1 MISYYPKYPTRPVIS
16 LDGAWQFSLYEGKFL
31 EEITPDF
38 PAEDRMCV
46 PGAFDATPAYFC
58 KRGTAV
64 YRKEFSLEQ
73 SSSRLLVRIG
83 GLGLRARFY
92 LDGTPVFYTALPY
105 SAESFELADVS
116 AGNHTLTVLV
126 DNMFSPEHQKL
137 FLPGY
142 DFFGFGGF
150 YRSMELRP
158 LPLRNA
164 LERAQ
169 VRTLCL
175 KTGKI
180 SVTLIFRG
188 ETDQEI
194 TCTASFDNRQET
206 TEYRLKPVN
215 GRATFE
221 TTVSDFKIWS
231 PQQPALHTLTV
242 QTGEDCL
249 VERFGIRTIK
259 AKNRKLYLNGKELYL
274 KGVNRHETHPDTGP
288 ATSLITQVSDL
299 QLLKSINVNFI
310 RGSHYSQ
317 DQRFLDLCDELG
329 FLVWEES
336 LGWGNSP
343 EELADPVFMDLQEQ
357 QTRLMVQNSINHPS
371 VIFWAFLNEF
381 ASDSQAGYQ
390 SCERLVKAIREED
403 DTRLVSFACCRPM
416 TDTCLSLCDVLCL
429 NTYPGWIGNND
440 DDFPEKITEA
450 IPKILQRW
458 REFYPADMP
467 IIVTEM
473 GCCGLYG
480 ERDPAAA
487 QWTEQFQAEY
497 FSKVIEVIFGT
508 ADICGL
514 TLWQFC
520 DSKSYYR
527 FGKKTSIRSKPLAF
541 NLAGIYDRYRRPKL
555 VAQSVAE
562 WFAKK

>member
-1 MISYYPKYPTRPVIS
+1 MISSYPQYPSRPLIAM
-16 LDGAWQFSLYEGKFL
+16 DGVWKFSLYEGKFL

-58 KRGTAV
+58 RRGTAV
-64 YRKEFSLEQ
+64 YRKDFRLEQ
-73 SSSRLLVRIG
+73 FSHRLLVRIG

-92 LDGTPVFYTALPY
+92 LDGIPVFYTALPY
-105 SAESFELADVS
+105 SAESFELTDVS
-116 AGNHTLTVLV
+116 AGVHTLTVLV
-126 DNMFSPEHQKL
+126 DNMFSEEHQKL

-150 YRSMELRP
+150 YRSLEIRP
-158 LPLRNA
+158 LPPRNA

-169 VRTLCL
+169 IRTLDL

-180 SVTLIFRG
+180 AVTLIFRG
-188 ETDQEI
+188 ETDPEVK
-194 TCTASFDNRQET
+194 CAVRFDQRQEA
-206 TEYRLKPVN
+206 TEYHLAPVN
-215 GRATFE
+215 GLATFE
-221 TTVSDFKIWS
+221 TTVPEFQIWS
-231 PQQPALHTLTV
+231 PQHPALHTLTV
-242 QTGEDCL
+242 QTGQDCL

-259 AKNRKLYLNGKELYL
+259 AEKRKLYLNGQELYL
-274 KGVNRHETHPDTGP
+274 KGVNRHESHPDMGP
-288 ATSLITQVSDL
+288 ATTLITQVNDL
-299 QLLKSINVNFI
+299 QLLKNLQVNFI
-310 RGSHYSQ
+310 RGSHYPQ

-336 LGWGNSP
+336 LGWGNTQ
-343 EELADPVFMDLQEQ
+343 EELSDPVFMQLQEK

-381 ASDSQAGYQ
+381 ASDTQEGYQ

-403 DTRLVSFACCRPM
+403 NTRLVSFACCRPM
-416 TDTCLSLCDVLCL
+416 TDFCLALCDVLCL

-440 DDFPEKITEA
+440 CDFPEKITAA
-450 IPKILQRW
+450 IPPILQRW
-458 REFYPADMP
+458 LEFYPADMP

-497 FSKVIEVIFGT
+497 FSKVIEVIFAT
-508 ADICGL
+508 PEISGL

-520 DSKSYYR
+520 DAKSFYR
-527 FGKKTSIRSKPLAF
+527 FGKRTGIRYKPLAF

-555 VAQSVAE
+555 VAQTVAE
-562 WFAKK
+562 WFAQK